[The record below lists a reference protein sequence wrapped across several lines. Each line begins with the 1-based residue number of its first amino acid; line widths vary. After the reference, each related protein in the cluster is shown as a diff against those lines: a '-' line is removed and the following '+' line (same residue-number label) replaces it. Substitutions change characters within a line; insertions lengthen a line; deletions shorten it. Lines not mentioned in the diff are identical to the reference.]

1 MSRKHKPRL
10 ATLQRHFLSLLPRIE
25 LHGHIYFRGLKCDFK
40 KEDLI
45 AELVALCWAWYLRL
59 ARRGKDVTAFFFTF
73 CRLAGRAVKCG
84 RRVAGQ
90 EWAKEV
96 LSTLA
101 QQRGGFAVERLP
113 DFSTLGGNP
122 LTEALIDNTQTPP
135 DEAAAFR
142 IDFPTWLTSWSE
154 RDRRIIED
162 LAMGER
168 TLDVSDKYGLS
179 PGRVSQKR
187 REYCQDWDRFTA
199 DPGAGI

>member
-1 MSRKHKPRL
+1 MSRKNKRRL
-10 ATLQRHFLSLLPRIE
+10 FALHRHFLSLLPRIE
-25 LHGHIYFRGLKCDFK
+25 LHGQIYFRDLKCRFK
-40 KEDLI
+40 QEDLI

-59 ARRGKDVTAFFFTF
+59 ARRGKDVSEFFVTF
-73 CRLAGRAVKCG
+73 CRLAGRAVRSG

-90 EWAKEV
+90 EWTKEV
-96 LSTLA
+96 LSARA
-101 QQRGGFAVERLP
+101 QQRGGFTVEKLL
-113 DFSTLGGNP
+113 DFSTLSGNP

-142 IDFPTWLTSWSE
+142 IDFPTWLTSRSE

-168 TLDVSDKYGLS
+168 TLDVSNKYGLS

-187 REYCQDWDRFTA
+187 REFHQDWDRFTA